1 MSIKKF
7 GVINMVEKIEITM
20 MNETVHNFRKG
31 EFGVQN
37 IEINETRGFI
47 EIEYGV
53 KEGGEKRVLIPLQNV
68 EKCEFVVKKVEETE
82 EKSKNK
88 SVSPKNIQKKPR
100 SSTKKNPRTKG
111 SSSQPTR

>member
-1 MSIKKF
+1 MIK
-7 GVINMVEKIEITM
+7 MVEKIEITM

-37 IEINETRGFI
+37 IDINENRGFI

-68 EKCEFVVKKVEETE
+68 EKCEFVVKKMEET
-82 EKSKNK
+82 KDKPNKNR
-88 SVSPKNIQKKPR
+88 VNPKNIHKKPHTDTKKKPR
-100 SSTKKNPRTKG
+100 PKG
-111 SSSQPTR
+111 SSSQSTR

>member
-1 MSIKKF
+1 MIKM
-7 GVINMVEKIEITM
+7 IEKIEITM

-53 KEGGEKRVLIPLQNV
+53 QEGGEKKVLIPLQNV
-68 EKCEFVVKKVEETE
+68 EKCEFMLKMTDES
-82 EKSKNK
+82 KSKEKKARPPNIKKDQKTDRPNLRKKQKMKHPDKK
-88 SVSPKNIQKKPR
+88 S
-100 SSTKKNPRTKG
+100 
-111 SSSQPTR
+111 